1 MKKIVRLT
9 ESDLTRI
16 VKQVIK
22 EQMEMSLETSESS
35 PIAKGLRK
43 ILNSNKGMDA
53 IKNMTYFCK
62 KYGPAQ
68 EKYTNNV
75 ISMINNAISGIE
87 NPLNLTGGGSIA
99 EVAKIF
105 QKHVKTP
112 EQVCGVIKNY
122 KTEIGTVNY
131 AAFGGDDEDF
141 AEAIYDDSIAKLNF
155 AEPLQKLLNAIS
167 AVVPK

>member
-16 VKQVIK
+16 VKRVIK

-141 AEAIYDDSIAKLNF
+141 AEAIYDDSITKLNF

>member
-9 ESDLTRI
+9 ESQLTSIIKR
-16 VKQVIK
+16 VVK
-22 EQMEMSLETSESS
+22 EQNAMGLETSESS

-43 ILNSNKGMDA
+43 ILNSNRGMDA
-53 IKNMTYFCK
+53 IENMTYFCK
-62 KYGPAQ
+62 KYGPSQ

-75 ISMINNAISGIE
+75 ISKINDAISGID
-87 NPLNLTGGGSIA
+87 NPLNLTGGGSID

-105 QKHVKTP
+105 QKYVKTP

-122 KTEIGTVNY
+122 KSEIGAVDY
-131 AAFGGDDEDF
+131 AWFGGDDEDF
-141 AEAIYDDSIAKLNF
+141 GEAIYDDSITKLNF